1 MRGRKLG
8 LLGLEIATTV
18 AVLGAWYVLSAGS
31 TSLYFP
37 PLAAI
42 LESFRKVWI
51 GQGFVDHVLPS
62 LGRMLAGYLLA
73 AVAGISVGL
82 TIGVSSW
89 ARRLLG
95 PGIDFLRALPA
106 VVLVPFG
113 LIVFGVGAPMQ
124 IFVIAL
130 GCSFP
135 IILNTA
141 AGAASVEPILHDVS
155 RSFQFS
161 RAERL
166 FRVVLPAAA
175 PSIFSGLRAS
185 LALALILMVVA
196 EMVGST
202 DGIGYS
208 ILQSQRMFVITDMW
222 AGLLMLGVVGYVV
235 NLIFLGVEHFTLRW
249 HHGLKASTRDA

>member
-1 MRGRKLG
+1 MNRRKLG
-8 LLGLEIATTV
+8 LLGLEILTTLG
-18 AVLGAWYVLSAGS
+18 VLGAWYALSAGS
-31 TSLYFP
+31 TSFYFP
-37 PLAAI
+37 PLASI
-42 LESFRKVWI
+42 LQSFQEKWL
-51 GQGFVDHVLPS
+51 GQGLIEHAIPS
-62 LGRMLAGYLLA
+62 LTRMLAGYVIA
-73 AVAGISVGL
+73 AVVGISVGL
-82 TIGVSSW
+82 AIGMSTW
-89 ARRLLG
+89 AQRLLG

-113 LIVFGVGAPMQ
+113 LIVFGIGAPMQ

-141 AGAASVEPILHDVS
+141 AGASSVEPLLHDVS

-161 RAERL
+161 KAERL
-166 FRVVLPAAA
+166 FRVVLPAAG
-175 PSIFSGLRAS
+175 PSIFAGLRAS

-222 AGLLMLGVVGYVV
+222 GGLLMLGIVGYVV
-235 NLIFLGVEHFTLRW
+235 NLIFLGIERFTLQW

>member
-1 MRGRKLG
+1 MRGRALG
-8 LLGLEIATTV
+8 LVVLEIAATAGV
-18 AVLGAWYVLSAGS
+18 FGAWYVLSNGS

-37 PLAAI
+37 PLARI
-42 LESFRKVWI
+42 MDRFHDVWL
-51 GQGFVDHVLPS
+51 GKGFVDHALPS
-62 LGRMLAGYLLA
+62 LGRMLVGYLIA
-73 AVAGISVGL
+73 ALVGIGVGL
-82 TIGVSSW
+82 AVGMSSW

-106 VVLVPFG
+106 VVLIPFG

-124 IFVIAL
+124 VFVIAL

-141 AGAASVEPILHDVS
+141 AGVESVEPLLLDVS

-161 RAERL
+161 PTERL
-166 FRVVLPAAA
+166 FRVILPAAG
-175 PSIFSGLRAS
+175 PSIFAGLRAS

-202 DGIGYS
+202 NGIGYS
-208 ILQSQRMFVITDMW
+208 ILQSQRTFVIADMW
-222 AGLLMLGVVGYVV
+222 AGLIILGILGYAV
-235 NLIFLGVEHFTLRW
+235 NLIFLGVERFTLKW
-249 HHGLKASTRDA
+249 HRGLKASTRDA